1 MKRIIIV
8 LFFLSTACIES
19 RTDNYSFIENKTN
32 HNISINPYLA
42 GNISTSLVFEIG
54 PHEKKLIDYI
64 SYGGAIGNGFSYGST
79 ITFQDSIL
87 VIFDH
92 KDTIL
97 HYKPTLIG
105 SAKRFYPF
113 SSPRNLYNEAN
124 YIKTAIEKT
133 SYSSKHYFLYTFTEQ
148 DYLDA
153 KQ

>member
-8 LFFLSTACIES
+8 FLFLSTACIES
-19 RTDNYSFIENKTN
+19 RTDNYSFIDNNTD
-32 HNISINPYLA
+32 HNIIIHPYRA
-42 GNISTSLVFEIG
+42 GNISSSLIFEIG
-54 PHEKKLIDYI
+54 PHEKKLIDYT
-64 SYGGAIGNGFSYGST
+64 SYGGAKGDGFSYVST

-92 KDTIL
+92 ADTIA

-105 SAKRFYPF
+105 GAKRFYPF
-113 SSPRNLYNEAN
+113 NSPRNLYNEAN
-124 YIKTAIEKT
+124 YIKTTVAKT
-133 SYSSKHYFLYTFTEQ
+133 THNVAYNFLYTFTEQ